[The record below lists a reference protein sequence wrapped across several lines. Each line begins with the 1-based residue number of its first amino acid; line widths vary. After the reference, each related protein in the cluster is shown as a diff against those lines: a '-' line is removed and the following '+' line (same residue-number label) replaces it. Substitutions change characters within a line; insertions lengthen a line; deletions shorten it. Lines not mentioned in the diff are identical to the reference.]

1 MVIGYDASATPG
13 RRDDRDTEGL
23 GEEAQLLGRL
33 RELNTSADEQHRIL
47 RRRDDL
53 HRPIDRFLRRGRW
66 LGKFQRLG
74 DACRGTDEHLE
85 SQIQHAGTRPAGT
98 SRDDRLPYS
107 QRKVVRRDDLAG
119 IFRQLRSEEHTSE
132 LQSLMRISYAVFCL

>member
-1 MVIGYDASATPG
+1 MI
-13 RRDDRDTEGL
+13 RRPPRSTRTDTL
-23 GEEAQLLGRL
+23 FPYTTLFR
-33 RELNTSADEQHRIL
+33 S
-47 RRRDDL
+47 
-53 HRPIDRFLRRGRW
+53 LRRGRW

-119 IFRQLRSEEHTSE
+119 IFRQLLECGIDLAGIMQAFTEVPGIAEMAVGHAKWNAVYLRGMAT
-132 LQSLMRISYAVFCL
+132 RIR

>member
-1 MVIGYDASATPG
+1 MI
-13 RRDDRDTEGL
+13 RRPPRSTRTDTL
-23 GEEAQLLGRL
+23 FPYTTLFR
-33 RELNTSADEQHRIL
+33 S
-47 RRRDDL
+47 
-53 HRPIDRFLRRGRW
+53 LRRGRW

-107 QRKVVRRDDLAG
+107 QRKVVRREDLAG
-119 IFRQLRSEEHTSE
+119 IFRQLLECGIDLAAILQAFPEVQGIVEIDVEHAD
-132 LQSLMRISYAVFCL
+132 RCAVHLRVMDVWTCMKQNGQAS

>member
-1 MVIGYDASATPG
+1 MVIGDDASATPG

-33 RELNTSADEQHRIL
+33 RELNTSADEQHRTL

-66 LGKFQRLG
+66 LGKLPRLG
-74 DACRGTDEHLE
+74 AACRGTGGHL
-85 SQIQHAGTRPAGT
+85 QTQNKHAGTTPDGNTREERMPTTDAT
-98 SRDDRLPYS
+98 SGKY
-107 QRKVVRRDDLAG
+107 
-119 IFRQLRSEEHTSE
+119 
-132 LQSLMRISYAVFCL
+132 